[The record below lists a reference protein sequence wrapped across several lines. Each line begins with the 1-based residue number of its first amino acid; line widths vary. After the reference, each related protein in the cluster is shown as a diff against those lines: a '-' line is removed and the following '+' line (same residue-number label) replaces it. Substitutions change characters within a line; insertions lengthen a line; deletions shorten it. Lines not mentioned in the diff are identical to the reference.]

1 MSACHK
7 IESKRFCFGYYYYRT
22 FKIGIETWSFLLTS
36 LLQREQANASTEK
49 MNAAARFDTYYLSV
63 ARWPKV
69 VSSDDLF
76 ARRRRTRIDATLV
89 VNRITASFLASHL
102 A

>member
-1 MSACHK
+1 M
-7 IESKRFCFGYYYYRT
+7 
-22 FKIGIETWSFLLTS
+22 TS
-36 LLQREQANASTEK
+36 LLQREQANASKEK
-49 MNAAARFDTYYLSV
+49 MNEAARFDTYYLSV
-63 ARWPKV
+63 AGWPKV